1 MTKSFSV
8 TFLPSGHAGQTS
20 GDEVLLEIARR
31 SGVRIAAACGG
42 RGSCHS
48 CAVRIEGEVPPP
60 GIKDLSDFPPEDL
73 AAGWRRACQTRPIG
87 DCTVHVPAKTAAA
100 AVMTGQDAG
109 VQIVPI
115 EQPILVRDSR
125 PGFWRRGE
133 HMVGPIAGDRAL
145 GLAVDLGTTNM
156 AAALVDMTSGAVV
169 GTAAKENP
177 QAVFG
182 ADVISRCMHAMRGE
196 SSALALQAAA
206 VAGITELASQ
216 LTGGHPEYVAELAV
230 VGNSVMQHLLLHL
243 SVENLA
249 RAPHQPVTFDA
260 VDVLASTL
268 NFPFAP
274 GAWVNVGPNIAG
286 FVGSDHV
293 AALLETMLAPPAGS
307 WALLDIGTNTEISLF
322 NEGQL
327 TSVSC
332 ASGPAFEGGMLSCGM
347 GAAPGAVQRIHL
359 NGGLRLDTI
368 ANADPVG
375 VCGSG
380 ALSMV
385 AELRRSG
392 GADKHGR
399 LQSTFPGVRSRS
411 QQLEFVLADE
421 SQTGALPVVFTQ
433 DDVRAVQLAKGAIR
447 AGLESLLDEGKVPA
461 AELGHVIVAGAFG
474 KYIDMDDAQ
483 AIGLLP
489 PSIPRERI
497 LQVGNA
503 AGAGVRR
510 ILACAKARQYATQLA
525 RQAHY
530 LELATR
536 REFQKTFIRN
546 VTL

>member
-1 MTKSFSV
+1 MTKSITV

-31 SGVRIAAACGG
+31 SGVRIASACGG

-48 CAVRIEGEVPPP
+48 CSVRIEGDVPPP
-60 GIKDLSDFPPEDL
+60 GIKDRNDFTQEDL
-73 AAGWRRACQTRPIG
+73 DAGWRRACQTRPVG
-87 DCTVHVPAKTAAA
+87 DCTIHVPAKTAAA

-109 VQIVPI
+109 AQVVPI
-115 EQPILVRDSR
+115 EQPVLVRSAR
-125 PGFWRRGE
+125 PGFWQRGE
-133 HMVGPIAGDRAL
+133 RVVGPVSCDRAL

-156 AAALVDMTSGAVV
+156 AAALVDMTSGEVV

-196 SSALALQAAA
+196 AAALALQAAA

-216 LTGGHPEYVAELAV
+216 LTQGHPEHIAELAV
-230 VGNSVMQHLLLHL
+230 VGNSVMQHLLLKFP
-243 SVENLA
+243 VDDLA
-249 RAPHQPVTFDA
+249 RAPHQPKLFDA
-260 VDVLASTL
+260 VDVLAATL

-293 AALLETMLAPPAGS
+293 AALLETMFAPPEGS

-347 GAAPGAVQRIHL
+347 GAAPGAVQGVRL
-359 NGGLRLDTI
+359 NGDFRLNTI

-375 VCGSG
+375 ICGSG

-392 GADKHGR
+392 SADKHGR
-399 LQSTFPGVRSRS
+399 LQISFPRVRNRAD
-411 QQLEFVLADE
+411 QLEFVLADE

-461 AELGHVIVAGAFG
+461 DQLGHIIVAGAFG
-474 KYIDMDDAQ
+474 KYIDINDAL
-483 AIGLLP
+483 AIGMLP
-489 PSIPRERI
+489 AVPRERI

-510 ILACAKARQYATQLA
+510 ILACAKARQYASELA
-525 RQAHY
+525 RQSNY

-536 REFQKTFIRN
+536 REFQKTFIRS